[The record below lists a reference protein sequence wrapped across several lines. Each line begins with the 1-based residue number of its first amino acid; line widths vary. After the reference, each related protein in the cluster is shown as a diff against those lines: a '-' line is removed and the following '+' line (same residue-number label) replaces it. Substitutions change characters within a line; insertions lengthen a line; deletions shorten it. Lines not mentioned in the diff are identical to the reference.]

1 MIVSIRR
8 VGLLAFLAL
17 LAASCARTAPPPPPT
32 PPVLVLADF
41 NTGRA
46 PNNVG
51 GCYGAWMRDEEDPA
65 QFCRLSGISRDSG
78 YVLRLDYDVEDSKPA
93 FNGFWMKLQN
103 LDASSYD
110 DLVLSLGGDNEA
122 GFTSLVKLELKSPL
136 KTGSFKISGISPSM
150 REFRVPLRHFQ
161 GLDTAALSGLT
172 EFGIVFADIEAT
184 RKTGTLYLD
193 NIRLERTAR

>member
-1 MIVSIRR
+1 MIMPLR
-8 VGLLAFLAL
+8 LAGFLAL
-17 LAASCARTAPPPPPT
+17 AALLTAACARTAAPPPT

-65 QFCRLSGISRDSG
+65 QFCRISGISRDSG
-78 YVLRLDYDVEDSKPA
+78 FVLRLDYDVEDSKPA

-103 LDASSYD
+103 LDATPYD
-110 DLVLSLGGDNEA
+110 DLVLSLGGDDEA

-136 KTGSFKISGISPSM
+136 KTGSCKITGIGPQM
-150 REFRVPLRHFQ
+150 REFRVPLKQFL

-193 NIRLERTAR
+193 NIRLERAAR